1 MKKILIL
8 SALISGTA
16 LAGDLSVKDCL
27 IQEVIPGKQ
36 MTGGFFVL
44 ENSGKDTV
52 KLIGASVEKIT
63 DKVELHEMIHKDGQ
77 MEMSQIQSY
86 DVTPGEHLFKKGGY
100 HIMFMDVKQFP
111 KAGETY
117 PIELKFDNKETLKC
131 DAKVLTVEETIKHF
145 KLDEPKAGEH
155 KAGDMKDTHHDHGEK
170 KADNHGHAHG
180 EKKADNH
187 GHAHGE
193 KKADGHGHA
202 HGKDA
207 AKK

>member
-155 KAGDMKDTHHDHGEK
+155 KAGDMKDAHHDHGEK
-170 KADNHGHAHG
+170 KADH
-180 EKKADNH
+180 H

-202 HGKDA
+202 HGNDA

>member
-111 KAGETY
+111 KAGETCTWDDFTFEVLRMDRARVAQIRMTRTEGAREN
-117 PIELKFDNKETLKC
+117 P
-131 DAKVLTVEETIKHF
+131 DAS
-145 KLDEPKAGEH
+145 
-155 KAGDMKDTHHDHGEK
+155 
-170 KADNHGHAHG
+170 
-180 EKKADNH
+180 
-187 GHAHGE
+187 
-193 KKADGHGHA
+193 
-202 HGKDA
+202 
-207 AKK
+207 

>member
-117 PIELKFDNKETLKC
+117 PVELKFDNKETLKC

-180 EKKADNH
+180 KKKAD
-187 GHAHGE
+187 
-193 KKADGHGHA
+193 DHGHA